1 MPSPNEPYNVK
12 ISAEPEASAVAR
24 VVKDHFAAQVVS
36 LTRGGPSGAAVLVLP
51 KEAQVIGLKPL
62 LDAYLPTPERRTG
75 TAHLVTLESFIAHVL
90 RNKDSGSVIFADPN
104 PKAPSMTAIFD
115 YNLAGPAAMEG
126 SEEGNPARHGHHRAA
141 YAFPLSEEWKAWTA
155 QNDQPMTQAGF
166 AAFLENRIAD
176 VSEFIPDKVGETA
189 RAFFQKVGLGV
200 AVAGPNRLLQLSR
213 DFAVH
218 ADEKVRSAI
227 NLQTGETT
235 IQYEAAHVDQQGAPL
250 QVPGAFLIGMP
261 VFKGGAPYEVA
272 ARLRY
277 RKDGPTIKWSY
288 QLYRTDLIFDH
299 AFAEAFN
306 EAATKTGLPLF
317 QGTPEA

>member
-1 MPSPNEPYNVK
+1 VN
-12 ISAEPEASAVAR
+12 
-24 VVKDHFAAQVVS
+24 
-36 LTRGGPSGAAVLVLP
+36 
-51 KEAQVIGLKPL
+51 
-62 LDAYLPTPERRTG
+62 
-75 TAHLVTLESFIAHVL
+75 
-90 RNKDSGSVIFADPN
+90 RNKDTGSVIFADPN
-104 PKAPSMTAIFD
+104 PKAPGMTAIFD
-115 YNLAGPAAMEG
+115 YNLAGPSRVEG
-126 SEEGNPARHGHHRAA
+126 KPDVNTARFGTHRAA

-155 QNDQPMTQAGF
+155 QNDQPMTQAQF

-176 VSEFIPDKVGETA
+176 VSEFAPDKVGETA
-189 RAFFQKVGLGV
+189 RTFFQKVGLDVGV
-200 AVAGPNRLLQLSR
+200 ASPQRLLQLSR

-218 ADEKVRSAI
+218 AEEKVRTAV
-227 NLQTGETT
+227 NLHTGE
-235 IQYEAAHVDQQGAPL
+235 ADDPVRGCARRRAGRPD
-250 QVPGAFLIGMP
+250 PGAWRVPSGLP

-306 EAATKTGLPLF
+306 EAVAKTSLPLF